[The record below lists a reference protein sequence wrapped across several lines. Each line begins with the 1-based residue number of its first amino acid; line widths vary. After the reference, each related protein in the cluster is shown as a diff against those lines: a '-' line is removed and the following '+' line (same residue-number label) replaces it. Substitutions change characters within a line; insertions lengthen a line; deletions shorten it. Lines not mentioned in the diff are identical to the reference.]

1 MTSTDTDN
9 AQKAPA
15 KDRWDL
21 PDVSG
26 LVVGVLGG
34 TGPQGKGLAYRLARA
49 GQKVI
54 IGSRAADR
62 AEAAAGELG
71 HGVEGADNADTA
83 RRSDIVIVAVPW
95 DGHGKTLESLREEL
109 AGKLV
114 VDCVNP
120 LGFDKKGAYALKPE
134 EGSAAEQAAALLPD
148 SRVTAAF
155 HHLSAVLLQNP
166 EIDEIDTDV
175 MVLGEVR
182 ADVEI
187 VQALAGRIPGM
198 RGVFAGRLRNAHQVE
213 SLVANLISV
222 NRRYKA
228 HAGLRVTDVSPI
240 PPMITKITGQHD
252 AEQGVRVLQRVQREI
267 ALRAHRDVAA
277 VQGGARVRVLVQTER
292 DDPAGRRR
300 AGTRPRRG
308 CAANPVQVAQPVTAV
323 TASDPDED
331 GADPPVAVAGGGGGH
346 RWRLLDSRARGGDCA
361 DRTGRTGRYVPES
374 PTGSGPP
381 VPFGHARRTH
391 AADHPPSTSV
401 PATPRKPRDRLRL
414 HRRQWTP
421 CAIASSAPPRHF
433 APTVRPSRS
442 AGRGC
447 VRC

>member
-1 MTSTDTDN
+1 MTSTDSA
-9 AQKAPA
+9 AQTPATASGTAPAKAPA
-15 KDRWDL
+15 KDPWDL

-34 TGPQGKGLAYRLARA
+34 TGPQGKGLAYRLAKA

-62 AEAAAGELG
+62 AQSAAEELG
-71 HGVEGADNADTA
+71 HGVEGADNAETA
-83 RRSDIVIVAVPW
+83 RRSDVVIVAVPW

-148 SRVTAAF
+148 SRVAAAF
-155 HHLSAVLLQNP
+155 HHLSAVLLMDQ
-166 EIDEIDTDV
+166 EIAEIDTDV
-175 MVLGEVR
+175 MVLGEER

-228 HAGLRVTDVSPI
+228 HAGLRVTDV
-240 PPMITKITGQHD
+240 
-252 AEQGVRVLQRVQREI
+252 
-267 ALRAHRDVAA
+267 
-277 VQGGARVRVLVQTER
+277 
-292 DDPAGRRR
+292 
-300 AGTRPRRG
+300 
-308 CAANPVQVAQPVTAV
+308 
-323 TASDPDED
+323 
-331 GADPPVAVAGGGGGH
+331 
-346 RWRLLDSRARGGDCA
+346 
-361 DRTGRTGRYVPES
+361 
-374 PTGSGPP
+374 
-381 VPFGHARRTH
+381 
-391 AADHPPSTSV
+391 
-401 PATPRKPRDRLRL
+401 
-414 HRRQWTP
+414 
-421 CAIASSAPPRHF
+421 
-433 APTVRPSRS
+433 
-442 AGRGC
+442 
-447 VRC
+447 